1 MNKPSEQL
9 FDGTPASLL
18 GRTLCTPMR
27 CQVFSASIALVIIG
41 CMVAVVQNKL
51 WFAKDSVHSS
61 EQVEDSI
68 KLVSESKQWRDKYAE
83 LVSFSRQTSGRIT
96 EVRRWLPKEIDW
108 REAEDRI
115 RTVAI
120 KCNVQVTVDRKG
132 DSRRGKR
139 VGIVPANC
147 IVNGSY
153 EDVCQFLHELPNLER
168 PIWCSSIRII
178 RESTGCIATLK
189 LRMPYAAKDTVA
201 EKLFAAGASH
211 AS

>member
-1 MNKPSEQL
+1 M
-9 FDGTPASLL
+9 
-18 GRTLCTPMR
+18 GRVLCTPMR
-27 CQVFSASIALVIIG
+27 CQVCSVSIALVIIG

-51 WFAKDSVHSS
+51 WFAKDLVHSS

-68 KLVSESKQWRDKYAE
+68 KLVSESQHWRDKYAG
-83 LVSFSRQTSGRIT
+83 LVSVSRETNDRLA
-96 EVRRWLPKEIDW
+96 EVRRWLPEEIDW
-108 REAEDRI
+108 LEAEDGIRI
-115 RTVAI
+115 VAI

-132 DSRRGKR
+132 DPHVGKR
-139 VGIVPANC
+139 VGIVQANC

-168 PIWCSSIRII
+168 PIWCSSIRVI

-201 EKLFAAGASH
+201 EKLFAAGANH